1 MFLQKPSKPAA
12 RLLPQLYRS
21 TSILQFV
28 LSGFFLLALLVVVGQ
43 VTAIVAMDR
52 LAREGRETI
61 FQAAETLQLSQ
72 LVATD
77 IMLLE
82 RSARQYQVT
91 GDREL
96 YGIYLERRTR
106 FLRDAERLAAK
117 PLNDL
122 QRGRVELLIS
132 QEAAIHQTLSG
143 TYRAAALRPAI
154 EQFWGLGALARA
166 ILTESGQAVGQAV
179 EQIQATAVRT
189 RGQLI
194 WHAVGLIPA
203 ALVLA
208 AVYSTLINRP
218 IRQVA
223 RAIRALGEGRVTA
236 PVVVHGPRDLEELGQ
251 QLDWLRLRLRG
262 LEQHKITILRN
273 ISHELKTPLAAI
285 REGVELLGDEVP
297 GMLNRQQMEIA
308 QILRDNSL
316 RLQKLIE
323 DLINFSIAQ
332 AEDPFLNERPIQL
345 HRLLARV
352 IDEQQVLAVK
362 RDIVIKRDDI
372 TEATVKGDQE
382 KIKTIFDN
390 LLSNAIKYSPDGGE
404 IEIRLTRD
412 NGRALIDVRDQGPG
426 IDPREREKVFDAF
439 YQGRNAS
446 TRAVVKGSGLGLS
459 IAHAYTRLHKGTI
472 EVVDSTRGAHVRVAL
487 PLAGA

>member
-1 MFLQKPSKPAA
+1 MFLQKPKQSGL
-12 RLLPQLYRS
+12 RLSALYRS

-52 LAREGRETI
+52 LAREGREAI
-61 FQAAETLQLSQ
+61 YQAAETLQLSQ
-72 LVATD
+72 LLSTD

-96 YGIYLERRTR
+96 YEIYLERRQR
-106 FLRDAERLAAK
+106 FLRDAERLEAK

-122 QRGRVELLIS
+122 QRGRVELLLS
-132 QEAAIHQTLSG
+132 QEAATYQALSG
-143 TYRAAALRPAI
+143 AYRAAELRPAI
-154 EQFWGLGALARA
+154 EQFWGLGALGRA
-166 ILTESGQAVGQAV
+166 ILTESGEAVGQAV
-179 EQIQATAVRT
+179 ERIQATAVRT
-189 RGQLI
+189 RSQLI
-194 WHAVGLIPA
+194 WNAVGLIPA

-223 RAIRALGEGRVTA
+223 SAIRALGEGRVTA
-236 PVVVHGPRDLEELGQ
+236 PVAVHGPRDLEELGQ

-352 IDEQQVLAVK
+352 IDEQRLLAVK
-362 RDIVIKRDDI
+362 RGIAINPDFS
-372 TEATVKGDQE
+372 EATVKGDQE

-390 LLSNAIKYSPDGGE
+390 LLSNAIKYSPDAGA
-404 IEIRLTRD
+404 IEIRLTREQ
-412 NGRALIDVRDQGPG
+412 GRAVVDVCDQGPG
-426 IDPREREKVFDAF
+426 IDPREREKVFDVF

-472 EVVDSTRGAHVRVAL
+472 EVMECGRGAQVRVAL